1 MSLATF
7 VFIKTFL
14 QNYVFA
20 LVCYLTAVLKTRIL
34 FALYFNINFQNNL
47 TKFETPAPLRI
58 SHKSAGFNSM
68 SSFSLLIFLFAVNC
82 SLRTFPTKGTN
93 NLFITYFA
101 RRALV

>member
-47 TKFETPAPLRI
+47 TKF
-58 SHKSAGFNSM
+58 
-68 SSFSLLIFLFAVNC
+68 
-82 SLRTFPTKGTN
+82 
-93 NLFITYFA
+93 
-101 RRALV
+101 